1 MKNNSKTLFI
11 EIGKNEIFFF
21 VGETINENF
30 RIIYKNSV
38 QVVGISKNKIT
49 DIEKFS
55 YLMKTNLIL
64 IEDKLNFIFKE
75 IILIINN
82 FDCHTINLSGYK
94 KLNGSQLAKDNIT
107 YILNSLKSKISEVEN
122 NKKILHIFST
132 KYLLDNKELENIPIG
147 LFGDFYSQELS
158 FFLMCNNDYK
168 NLKNVFDSCNL
179 NIKKIIS
186 KNFIEG
192 VKLINENTEF
202 TSFLLI
208 KIEKKESQLI
218 LFENSSFKFIQNFNF
233 GTDIILDDIYK
244 ITSLDKYLIRK
255 ILQIPDYFKISEENE
270 IIGEEFFVNQNF
282 RKIKKAN
289 CRYFFS

>member
-82 FDCHTINLSGYK
+82 FDCYTINLSGYK

-122 NKKILHIFST
+122 DKKILHIFST

-168 NLKNVFDSCNL
+168 NLKNVFDNCNL

-208 KIEKKESQLI
+208 KIKEKRI
-218 LFENSSFKFIQNFNF
+218 WPFNF
-233 GTDIILDDIYK
+233 CG
-244 ITSLDKYLIRK
+244 
-255 ILQIPDYFKISEENE
+255 
-270 IIGEEFFVNQNF
+270 
-282 RKIKKAN
+282 
-289 CRYFFS
+289 